1 MRAQFFFD
9 IECRAGTAAST
20 PVLLSQ
26 AWRQLHTR
34 ASRHEHVAFA
44 VDFPEIVA
52 QQPGAARDFP
62 LGSTLRAFTEE
73 REAADAL
80 ADALD
85 HLLDASTHHVRRT
98 RAALAPADSAKLG
111 WRIWHMQRLSGMRL
125 PASTPVQERQAALAR
140 RFALVEQQRARQAS
154 LPFVWMRSSTGQVF
168 KLVLE
173 HELTSIPA
181 FGEPNGYGL
190 SRKSQ
195 QVSVPAV

>member
-9 IECRAGTAAST
+9 IECREGAGAA

-34 ASRHEHVAFA
+34 AARHEHVVFA
-44 VDFPEIVA
+44 VDFPGV
-52 QQPGAARDFP
+52 QD
-62 LGSTLRAFTEE
+62 LGSAKGFALGRTLRAFTEE
-73 REAADAL
+73 REAADSL

-85 HLLDASTHHVRRT
+85 RLLDANTHLVHRT
-98 RAALAPADSAKLG
+98 RAALAPQAAGQPG
-111 WRIWHMQRLSGMRL
+111 WRIWNMQRLSGLRL
-125 PASTPVQERQAALAR
+125 PAATPLQERQAAMAR
-140 RFALVEQQRARQAS
+140 RFELVEQQRARQAQ

-168 KLVLE
+168 KLVLAQQTTE
-173 HELTSIPA
+173 IAA

-195 QVSVPAV
+195 QVSVPVV